1 MVGALWQRTMR
12 TLKGLCGTNTRSQK
26 ASERTWTGTTET
38 ISSDQ
43 LKKCHTQPPT
53 DPVGGYTSC
62 INRAENYVIQLRPHQ
77 QNAVDKMAAAARG
90 TILVPTGGGKTLIAI
105 MDAVRRFNASTTPIS
120 IIVVAPRLL
129 LANQLCEEY
138 MEVIRDQVSTQVV
151 PAHIHSGDTSHF
163 STTKVDQIKCFTGM
177 METAGLHSIFFTTY
191 HSLHRLA
198 ESSVKADTIYFD
210 EAHNSV
216 QKGFYPATKYYAET
230 ATRSYFFTATPK
242 HSVTASKPGMNDN
255 SVYGNVIVNVKA
267 AKLVQGGFIVPPKV
281 IAREM
286 PLLQKD
292 QLTSDRDAQ
301 HIIQSIDE
309 SRVSKVLV
317 CAKSVKQIVR
327 MVSES
332 SFVQDLKGRGFSY
345 MYIAASTGAVVD
357 GTKVTR
363 EEFFKTLNAWGS
375 DNSKHFVVLHH
386 SILSEGIN
394 VSGLEAVIMLRA
406 MDAIGISQ
414 TIGRVIRLHKDD
426 SAGMRAGTI
435 APGNTMEYTKS
446 YGLVIVP
453 MFSKTQQGVARSV
466 DKVVETVFEK
476 GEAAT
481 STITR

>member
-1 MVGALWQRTMR
+1 
-12 TLKGLCGTNTRSQK
+12 
-26 ASERTWTGTTET
+26 
-38 ISSDQ
+38 
-43 LKKCHTQPPT
+43 
-53 DPVGGYTSC
+53 
-62 INRAENYVIQLRPHQ
+62 
-77 QNAVDKMAAAARG
+77 
-90 TILVPTGGGKTLIAI
+90 
-105 MDAVRRFNASTTPIS
+105 
-120 IIVVAPRLL
+120 
-129 LANQLCEEY
+129 
-138 MEVIRDQVSTQVV
+138 
-151 PAHIHSGDTSHF
+151 
-163 STTKVDQIKCFTGM
+163 

-216 QKGFYPATKYYAET
+216 QKGFYQAVKYYAET
-230 ATRSYFFTATPK
+230 ATRSFFYTATPK
-242 HSVTASKPGMNDN
+242 HSVTPSKPGMNDT
-255 SVYGNVIVNVKA
+255 SVYGNVIVNVEA
-267 AKLVQGGFIVPPKV
+267 GKLVQGGFIVRPRV
-281 IAREM
+281 VARELR
-286 PLLQKD
+286 LLQRD
-292 QLTSDRDAQ
+292 ELTSDRDSE

-332 SFVQDLKGRGFSY
+332 SFVEDLKGRGFSY
-345 MYIAASTGAVVD
+345 MYISAKTGAVID
-357 GTKVTR
+357 GTKVSR
-363 EEFFKTLNAWGS
+363 EQFFKTLNAWGA
-375 DNSKHFVVLHH
+375 DNSKYFVVLHH

-453 MFSKTQQGVARSV
+453 MFNTTQQGVARSV